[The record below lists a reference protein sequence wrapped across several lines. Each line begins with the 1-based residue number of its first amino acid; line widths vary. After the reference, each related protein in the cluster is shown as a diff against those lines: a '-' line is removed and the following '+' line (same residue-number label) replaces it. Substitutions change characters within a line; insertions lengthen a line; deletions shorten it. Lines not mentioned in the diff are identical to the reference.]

1 MDTADYEHYDGYR
14 GHNNTADHLRLKV
27 TRTFNDDDDSRDS
40 RSRRRM
46 TDDDDTVLDN
56 ASVNS
61 QDQDYDRRRDRR
73 RRRRRNRVRGSGG
86 FTSGTETDT
95 SVSNFRGSGRYG
107 GMPPRGGVR
116 GGGGNAPPTQQAAGR
131 TEGGQSS
138 SQLSASAGNQG
149 YKNSVNNAD
158 KMNGAGDA
166 SSSQVPR
173 EVPRPQKEAPREQ
186 REPRKPPAQAKVANQ
201 PSGSDS
207 DSKSAKSKVNNPAKT
222 KEQMVNG
229 E

>member
-116 GGGGNAPPTQQAAGR
+116 GGGGNAPPTQAAGR